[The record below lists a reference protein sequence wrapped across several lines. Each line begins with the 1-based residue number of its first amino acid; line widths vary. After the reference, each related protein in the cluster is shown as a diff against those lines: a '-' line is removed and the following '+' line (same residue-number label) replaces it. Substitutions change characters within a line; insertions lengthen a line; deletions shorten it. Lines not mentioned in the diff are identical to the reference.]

1 MLLQINNS
9 GAWKNVI
16 RFDEAEID
24 EVKSLAES
32 LGALDDAA
40 SDAGS
45 RCKWRVLGDAD
56 RVVWHWAIKK
66 GWLLWVHPGDR

>member
-1 MLLQINNS
+1 MKLQINNS

-16 RFDEAEID
+16 EFDEAEID

-32 LGALDDAA
+32 LGELDDQS

-45 RCKWRVLGDAD
+45 RCKWRVLGDGDALL
-56 RVVWHWAIKK
+56 WHWGIKE
-66 GWLLWVHPGDR
+66 GWRLWVHPGDR